1 MKLLALGMFV
11 IAAMALSAMLDP
23 GNGLK
28 IWLELRRDLAVSD
41 ARVERLLRENEA
53 LRGEIATLESEPDAI
68 DRAIREELDL
78 ALPGE
83 VVVRFEAPPSG
94 APADSNEEDSP
105 ELHSPEQGSP
115 EQGSPQRG
123 FPKRGMYAE
132 GGIRDGGESL

>member
-1 MKLLALGMFV
+1 MKLLALGMLV

-23 GNGLK
+23 ESGLE
-28 IWLELRRDLAVSD
+28 IWLELRRDLALSD
-41 ARVERLLRENEA
+41 TRVERLVRENEA

-83 VVVRFEAPPSG
+83 IVVRFEAPPSG
-94 APADSNEEDSP
+94 SP
-105 ELHSPEQGSP
+105 VDAHEGSAPEQRSP
-115 EQGSPQRG
+115 AQGPLKQG
-123 FPKRGMYAE
+123 PLKQGMYAG

>member
-1 MKLLALGMFV
+1 VKLLALGMFV

-23 GNGLK
+23 ESGLE

-41 ARVERLLRENEA
+41 TRVERLVRENEA

-94 APADSNEEDSP
+94 SPADPQEGSAPGQRSP
-105 ELHSPEQGSP
+105 AQGPLKQGTPEQ
-115 EQGSPQRG
+115 
-123 FPKRGMYAE
+123 GMYAE
-132 GGIRDGGESL
+132 GGIRDGGEPL

>member
-23 GNGLK
+23 ESGLE

-41 ARVERLLRENEA
+41 TRVERLVRENDA

-94 APADSNEEDSP
+94 SPLDSHEGSAP
-105 ELHSPEQGSP
+105 ELRSPAQGTP
-115 EQGSPQRG
+115 E
-123 FPKRGMYAE
+123 RGMYAE
-132 GGIRDGGESL
+132 GGIRDGGEPL